1 MWKKILYKML
11 YSCMS
16 NKYAAIVLVLY
27 SLASFV
33 FGQLIENMA
42 IFASSGAV
50 ITIFGIISM
59 SKFTTLTR
67 YFSQE
72 NIELDKNEVCDSET
86 EQENSNQV
94 NVYSEFKGLELT
106 IIGTLVWAYGGYI
119 PLF

>member
-1 MWKKILYKML
+1 MWKKFLYKML

-27 SLASFV
+27 SSVSFI
-33 FGQLIENMA
+33 FGQLVENMDL
-42 IFASSGAV
+42 FASSGSI

-72 NIELDKNEVCDSET
+72 NIELDNNEICDFEVV
-86 EQENSNQV
+86 QKDSNQI
-94 NVYSEFKGLELT
+94 NLYSELKGLELI